1 VQTTVATPG
10 AMTRRRFFD
19 EVVGLIRSDLDA
31 GLGNFRHSANPMQL
45 KVHFGN
51 ERIHYEVWPDSQR
64 GHVEVGLHFEDGPV
78 STAAYLAY
86 FDARIV
92 EIKHTLGAKVE
103 LERWTVSWGH
113 LFEVVPLVP
122 LDRMFARE
130 IAGRL
135 AAQILLLQP
144 MIEEAAIPAEQR
156 DRRSDWRERGYR
168 QRSRHA

>member
-1 VQTTVATPG
+1 MQTTVAAPG

-19 EVVGLIRSDLDA
+19 EVVGLMRPDLAA
-31 GLGNFRHSANPMQL
+31 GLGEPRHSANPMQM
-45 KVHFGN
+45 KIHFGN

-64 GHVEVGLHFEDGPV
+64 GHVEVGLHFEDGPI

-92 EIKHTLGAKVE
+92 EIKHTLGPSVE

-113 LFEVVPLVP
+113 LFEIVPLIP
-122 LDRMFARE
+122 LDRQFARE

-135 AAQILLLQP
+135 AAQISLLQP
-144 MIEEAAIPAEQR
+144 MIDEAAIPAER
-156 DRRSDWRERGYR
+156 REARSDWRERGYR
-168 QRSRHA
+168 QRARRG

>member
-1 VQTTVATPG
+1 MQTTVATPG

-19 EVVGLIRSDLDA
+19 EVVGQVQSELDA
-31 GLGNFRHSANPMQL
+31 GLGKFHHSANPMLL
-45 KVHFGN
+45 KVFFGN
-51 ERIHYEVWPDSQR
+51 ERIHFEVWPDSQR

-92 EIKHTLGAKVE
+92 EIKHTLGATIE

-113 LFEVVPLVP
+113 LFEIVPLVP
-122 LDRMFARE
+122 LDRPFARE

-135 AAQILLLQP
+135 AAQISLLQP
-144 MIEEAAIPAEQR
+144 MIEAAAIPAERREQRAEQR
-156 DRRSDWRERGYR
+156 DRWSR
-168 QRSRHA
+168 QRSR